1 MPLYD
6 PGQMKEFADKSAPG
20 LFNVILQFILQ
31 EDPRLS
37 EEHRVLEENRTV
49 VLLHIHVRAYCFF
62 KLDVFKIQVSL
73 KDHKV
78 TQFSKSVYYN

>member
-6 PGQMKEFADKSAPG
+6 PGQMKEFADKSAPS

-37 EEHRVLEENRTV
+37 EEHHVLEENRTV
-49 VLLHIHVRAYCFF
+49 VLLHIRAYCFF
-62 KLDVFKIQVSL
+62 
-73 KDHKV
+73 
-78 TQFSKSVYYN
+78 

>member
-20 LFNVILQFILQ
+20 LSNVILQFILQ

-37 EEHRVLEENRTV
+37 EEQRVLEENRTV
-49 VLLHIHVRAYCFF
+49 VLLHTTVFFFFF
-62 KLDVFKIQVSL
+62 KIRCI
-73 KDHKV
+73 
-78 TQFSKSVYYN
+78 